1 MLKAIFWDND
11 GVLVDTEGLY
21 FQATR
26 EALASVGVDVTRDL
40 FIEISLGQGKSL
52 FDLAEERGVTAE
64 AIDRLREER
73 NGRYSELLRGD
84 TQVLDGVEET
94 LRQLQGRVSMGV
106 VTGSRGDHFEI
117 IHTSTDLLQ
126 YFDFV
131 LTREDYGEAKPA
143 PDSYLAAMD
152 RQGLTPEACLVV
164 EDSERGMRAALGAG
178 IRCLVVPNALTRGGN
193 FSGAYRV
200 LDGIREVVP
209 EVLRLLV

>member
-1 MLKAIFWDND
+1 MLKTIFWDND
-11 GVLVDTEGLY
+11 GVLVDTEVLY

-26 EALASVGVDVTRDL
+26 EALASVGVEVTRDQ
-40 FIEISLGQGKSL
+40 FIEISLGEGKSL
-52 FDLAEERGVTAE
+52 FDLAEEQGVTGE
-64 AIDRLREER
+64 AVARLREER

-117 IHTSTDLLQ
+117 IHASTDLLQ

-143 PDSYLAAMD
+143 PDSYLTAMA
-152 RQGLTPEACLVV
+152 RQGLAPEDCLVV
-164 EDSERGMRAALGAG
+164 EDSERGFKAARDAG
-178 IRCLVVPNALTRGGN
+178 IRCLVVPNAFTRGGD
-193 FSGAYRV
+193 FSGAYKV
-200 LDGIREVVP
+200 LDGIRAVVP
-209 EVLRLLV
+209 EVLRLQV